1 MRRIKLI
8 PLLLIALSLLVAP
21 SAAQA
26 LPRGFFGIA
35 PQTTLDQR
43 DTARMRAGGVETIR
57 AMLSWKVIQPSAQG
71 GYDWSSFDRTVALAA
86 EQRLEVLPFLIQ
98 TPHWLA
104 GNWRTLPVDSARQR
118 RAWEG
123 FAAAAV
129 ARYGR
134 DGTFWADHAPGTPHP
149 LPRTPIRAWQI
160 WNEENFFYFAR
171 PASPTRYARLLAI
184 SRRAANLADP
194 RAEIVLGGLFGDP
207 RGRPP
212 KAMDAVDFLDRL
224 YRVRGVK
231 ADFDAVAL
239 HPYAADVGVLRG
251 HVEGI
256 RRVSARHGDARAGLY
271 LTEVGWG
278 SQARSPV
285 SFEVGLREQARE
297 LRGAYRYL
305 LSRRGRL
312 NLRQVDWF
320 TWKDMPGAC
329 GFCDSSGLFRR
340 GAKFRPKP
348 AWHAFV
354 SFARRR

>member
-1 MRRIKLI
+1 MRRTTLI
-8 PLLLIALSLLVAP
+8 PLLLIALSLLAP

-35 PQTTLDQR
+35 PQTTLDRR
-43 DTARMRAGGVETIR
+43 DAARMRAGGVETIR
-57 AMLSWKVIQPSAQG
+57 AMLSWRVIQPSAQG
-71 GYDWSSFDRTVALAA
+71 GFDWSSFDRTVALAA
-86 EQRLEVLPFLIQ
+86 EERLEVLPFLIQ

-104 GNWRTLPVDSARQR
+104 GDWRTLPVDSARQR
-118 RAWEG
+118 RVWED
-123 FAAAAV
+123 FVAAAV

-134 DGTFWADHAPGTPHP
+134 NGSFWADHA
-149 LPRTPIRAWQI
+149 LPRVPIRAWQI

-184 SRRAANLADP
+184 TRRAANQADP
-194 RAEIVLGGLFGDP
+194 RAEIVLGGLFADP
-207 RGRPP
+207 RGGPP

-239 HPYAADVGVLRG
+239 HPYAADVGVLRAD
-251 HVEGI
+251 VEAI
-256 RRVSARHGDARAGLY
+256 RRVSTRHGDARAGLY

-285 SFEVGLREQARE
+285 SFEVGLQGQARE

-329 GFCDSSGLFRR
+329 SFCDSSGLFRQ